1 LEHTYLDENRVLLKY
16 RLPLAEVVTDFYDEL
31 KGRSSGFASFDYE
44 EDGYDDADLVKVKRK
59 SRQTTHLVRK
69 VLPMNFVR

>member
-1 LEHTYLDENRVLLKY
+1 MLLKY

-44 EDGYDDADLVKVKRK
+44 EDGYDDADLVKVICIRFIGIFE
-59 SRQTTHLVRK
+59 SIGCRISFSLTID
-69 VLPMNFVR
+69 FF

>member
-1 LEHTYLDENRVLLKY
+1 MQLEHTYLDENRVLLKY

-44 EDGYDDADLVKVKRK
+44 EDGYDDADLVKVLCTLFT
-59 SRQTTHLVRK
+59 SVFAS
-69 VLPMNFVR
+69 NGN